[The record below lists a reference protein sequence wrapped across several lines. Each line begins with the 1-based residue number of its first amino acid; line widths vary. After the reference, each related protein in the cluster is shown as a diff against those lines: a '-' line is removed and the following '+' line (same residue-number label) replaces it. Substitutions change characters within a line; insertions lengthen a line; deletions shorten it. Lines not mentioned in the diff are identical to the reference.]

1 MAWGAGGGFGGPG
14 GGAFGGAA
22 AGGARLPFAGVPSE
36 MQERVDGLLADEP
49 DHHEPPVPYDPVHT
63 DRRPFSLRHLLRP
76 HRLALGGAV
85 GLVVLETV
93 ALQAGPLL
101 TQIAIDDGIR
111 AGNRGVVVT
120 VAALYLASVVL
131 GALTSRSRVAR
142 TGRLGE
148 RLLYDLR
155 LKVFAHFQRLSIDFF
170 SREKAGRLMTR
181 MTSDLDNLTQLLQEG
196 LVQLFVQGLTMVFV
210 TTVLFILSPA
220 LATVTVLVVLPVMV
234 AATLWYR
241 AGSDRTFDVVRDRI
255 ADVLA
260 HLQETLSGVRIIT
273 AHNRQRRNTAEHRR
287 IVRDYQRANDATA
300 TLGGAYGGITET
312 VGLGGQ
318 VVILVVGGRWVLDGS
333 LEIGELVA
341 FLLYLTAFFA
351 PIQQL
356 VQLYN
361 TYQQGQASVRKIRD
375 LLAEVPSVAEDPGAP
390 DLPPLHGEVQLEGV
404 TFAYVPGRPVLHD
417 VDLTIPAGETFAFVG
432 ETGAGKSTIAKL
444 VNRLYDPT
452 EGRVLLD
459 GVDIR
464 EVTLSS
470 VRRQVGTVPQEAFLF
485 GGSIRTNVAF
495 ARPDAPDAEVEE
507 ACRLV
512 GLGDLLDRLP
522 DGLDTPVHERGVS
535 LSSGERQLLAL
546 ARAFLARPR
555 ILVLD
560 EATSNLDLRSEAK
573 IEEALD
579 TLLEGRTAI
588 LIAHRLATA
597 MRADRIAVIH
607 DGQVVEIGTHQ
618 ELVDQGGRY
627 ATMVATWHA
636 GVHQGGSAP
645 FA

>member
-1 MAWGAGGGFGGPG
+1 MAWGGAGGFGGGPGGGPFGGPG
-14 GGAFGGAA
+14 GAGA
-22 AGGARLPFAGVPSE
+22 ARLPFAGVPPE
-36 MQERVDGLLADEP
+36 MQERVDRLVRDEP
-49 DHHEPPVPYDPVHT
+49 DHSAEHAVYDPVLA
-63 DRRPFSLRHLLRP
+63 DRTPFSLRRLLVP
-76 HRLALGGAV
+76 HRAALAGAIA
-85 GLVVLETV
+85 LVVLETV

-101 TQIAIDDGIR
+101 TQVAIDDGIR
-111 AGNRGVVVT
+111 AGDRGVIVT
-120 VAALYLASVVL
+120 VAVLYLLSVVV
-131 GALTSRSRVAR
+131 GAVTSRSRIAW

-148 RLLYDLR
+148 RLLFDLR
-155 LKVFAHFQRLSIDFF
+155 LKVFAHFQRLSVDFF

-196 LVQLFVQGLTMVFV
+196 LVQLFVQGLTMLFV
-210 TTVLFILSPA
+210 TGVLIALDPA
-220 LATVTVLVVLPVMV
+220 LAAVTLLVVVPVMV

-241 AGSDRTFDVVRDRI
+241 VRSDQTFDVVRDRI

-260 HLQETLSGVRIIT
+260 HLQESLSGVRIVT
-273 AHNRQRRNTAEHRR
+273 AHNRQRRNAAEHRR
-287 IVRDYQRANDATA
+287 VAYAHQRANDATA
-300 TLGGAYGGITET
+300 EVGGAYGGITEA

-333 LEIGELVA
+333 MELGELVA
-341 FLLYLTAFFA
+341 FVLYLAAFFA

-375 LLAEVPSVAEDPGAP
+375 LLAEQPSVAQRPDAV
-390 DLPPLHGEVQLEGV
+390 DLPQLAGEVRLDRV
-404 TFAYVPGRPVLHD
+404 TFAYVEGRPVLHD
-417 VDLTIPAGETFAFVG
+417 VDLLIPAGETFAFVG

-452 EGRVLLD
+452 QGRVLLD
-459 GVDIR
+459 GIDIR
-464 EVTLSS
+464 DVTLSS
-470 VRRQVGTVPQEAFLF
+470 VRRQVGTVPQEPFLF
-485 GGSIRTNVAF
+485 GGSIRANVAF
-495 ARPDAPDAEVEE
+495 AGPDASEAEVLD
-507 ACRLV
+507 ACRRV
-512 GLGDLLDRLP
+512 GLGDLLERLP
-522 DGLDTPVHERGVS
+522 QGLDTPVHERGVS

-579 TLLEGRTAI
+579 ALLEGRTAI

-597 MRADRIAVIH
+597 MRADRIAVVD
-607 DGQVVEIGTHQ
+607 DGRIVEIGSHD
-618 ELVDQGGRY
+618 ELVAMQGRY
-627 ATMVATWHA
+627 AAMVATWDSHT
-636 GVHQGGSAP
+636 
-645 FA
+645 

>member
-1 MAWGAGGGFGGPG
+1 MAWGGGGFGG
-14 GGAFGGAA
+14 GGAPFGGAVS
-22 AGGARLPFAGVPSE
+22 GGANLPFAGVPPE
-36 MQERVDGLLADEP
+36 MQSRVDKLLADEP
-49 DHHEPPVPYDPVHT
+49 AHDHETVAYEPIASDT
-63 DRRPFSLRHLLRP
+63 APFSLRRLLVP
-76 HRLALGGAV
+76 HRTALAGSIA
-85 GLVVLETV
+85 LVVLETV

-111 AGNRGVVVT
+111 VGDRSVVVL
-120 VAALYLASVVL
+120 VAGLYLLSVVV
-131 GALTSRSRVAR
+131 GAVTSRSRIAW
-142 TGRLGE
+142 TGRVGE

-155 LKVFAHFQRLSIDFF
+155 LKVFSQFQRLSVDFF

-210 TTVLFILSPA
+210 SGVLIALNPA
-220 LATVTVLVVLPVMV
+220 LAAITLLVVVPLMV

-241 AGSDRTFDVVRDRI
+241 ARSDETFDVVRDRI
-255 ADVLA
+255 ADVMA
-260 HLQETLSGVRIIT
+260 HLQESLSGVRIVT
-273 AHNRQRRNTAEHRR
+273 AHNRQRRNVAEHRT
-287 IVRDYQRANDATA
+287 IVDAYRRSNDATA
-300 TLGGAYGGITET
+300 TVGGAYGGITET
-312 VGLGGQ
+312 VGMAGQ

-341 FLLYLTAFFA
+341 FVLYLTAFFA

-361 TYQQGQASVRKIRD
+361 TYQQGQASVRKLRE
-375 LLAEVPSVAEDPGAP
+375 LLAEQPSVAERPGAV
-390 DLPPLHGEVQLEGV
+390 DLPALEGDVRLEGV
-404 TFAYVPGRPVLHD
+404 TFAYTPGRDVLHG

-459 GVDIR
+459 GIDIR
-464 EVTLSS
+464 DVTLDS

-485 GGSIRTNVAF
+485 GGSIRANVSF
-495 ARPDAPDAEVEE
+495 ARPDASEDEVQE

-522 DGLDTPVHERGVS
+522 AGLDTPVHERGVS

-573 IEEALD
+573 IEDALD

-607 DGQVVEIGTHQ
+607 AGAVVELGSHAA
-618 ELVDQGGRY
+618 LVAQGGRY
-627 ATMVATWHA
+627 AAMVATWDQH
-636 GVHQGGSAP
+636 GEDSASEE
-645 FA
+645 

>member
-1 MAWGAGGGFGGPG
+1 MAWGGGGGFAGGFGGPPG
-14 GGAFGGAA
+14 GGAGG
-22 AGGARLPFAGVPSE
+22 RLPFAGVPPE
-36 MQERVDGLLADEP
+36 LQARVDRLLDDEP
-49 DHHEPPVPYDPVHT
+49 DHAEGPVGYDPVHRP
-63 DRRPFSLRHLLRP
+63 RRPFSLRQLLAPYRA
-76 HRLALGGAV
+76 ALVASV
-85 GLVVLETV
+85 GLVVVETA

-111 AGNRGVVVT
+111 QGDRRVVVT
-120 VAALYLASVVL
+120 VAGLYLLSVVV
-131 GALTSRSRVAR
+131 GALTSRGRIAW
-142 TGRLGE
+142 TGRVGE

-155 LKVFAHFQRLSIDFF
+155 LKVFGQLQRLSIDFF

-196 LVQLFVQGLTMVFV
+196 VVQLCVQGLTMVFV
-210 TTVLFILSPA
+210 TGVLISLNPS
-220 LATVTVLVVLPVMV
+220 LAAITLLVIVPLMV

-241 AGSDRTFDVVRDRI
+241 TGSDRAFDAVRDRI

-260 HLQETLSGVRIIT
+260 HLQESLSGVRIVT
-273 AHNRQRRNTAEHRR
+273 AHNRQRRNTAEHRTIALAYR
-287 IVRDYQRANDATA
+287 RANDTTA

-312 VGLGGQ
+312 VGMGGQ
-318 VVILVVGGRWVLDGS
+318 VVILVIGGRWVLDGT

-361 TYQQGQASVRKIRD
+361 TYQQGQASVRKVRG
-375 LLAEVPSVAEDPGAP
+375 LLAEAPTVAERPEAP
-390 DLPPLHGEVQLEGV
+390 DLPELRGEVRLEGV
-404 TFAYVPGRPVLHD
+404 TFAYDPGRPVLHD
-417 VDLTIPAGETFAFVG
+417 VDLHIPAGETFAFVG

-459 GVDIR
+459 GVDVR
-464 EVTLSS
+464 DVTLAS
-470 VRRQVGTVPQEAFLF
+470 VRRQVGAVPQEAFLF
-485 GGSIRTNVAF
+485 GGSIRANVAF
-495 ARPDAPDAEVEE
+495 ARPEADEAEVLH

-512 GLGDLLDRLP
+512 GLGDLIDRLP

-579 TLLEGRTAI
+579 VLLEGRTAI

-607 DGQVVEIGTHQ
+607 DGRVAELGTHD
-618 ELVDQGGRY
+618 ELVAAGGRY
-627 ATMVATWHA
+627 AAMVATWHR
-636 GVHQGGSAP
+636 HR
-645 FA
+645 